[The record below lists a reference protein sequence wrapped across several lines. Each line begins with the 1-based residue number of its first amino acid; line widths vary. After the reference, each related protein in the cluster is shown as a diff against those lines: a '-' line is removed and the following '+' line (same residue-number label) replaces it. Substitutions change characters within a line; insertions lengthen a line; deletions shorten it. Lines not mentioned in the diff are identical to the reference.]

1 MVLSPG
7 DYRWSSHQI
16 NTLGKT
22 SDLYTPHPEY
32 LMLGTDSKE
41 RCEKYLAL
49 FEHDIHEQGI
59 DLIRKA
65 TKKGIVV
72 GNDRFQDEIE
82 ALTGRRVREKKRG
95 RCIGWQ
101 NPDV

>member
-16 NTLGKT
+16 NALGKT
-22 SDLYTPHPEY
+22 SDLCTPHPEY

-49 FEHDIHEQGI
+49 FKHDIYEQWI
-59 DLIRKA
+59 DLI
-65 TKKGIVV
+65 
-72 GNDRFQDEIE
+72 FCL
-82 ALTGRRVREKKRG
+82 LTT
-95 RCIGWQ
+95 RCIQ
-101 NPDV
+101 TSL